1 MLLSRYLEIP
11 ILGILLFANVSRCR
25 WIVSESESVY
35 RSSRDLS
42 VKRHEFPRALIILV
56 CFQRADISD
65 QRYPPRYVN
74 GRRASEPR
82 MSRKDCRRTY
92 NWISQPTR
100 SCVASLPQQ
109 PVKDSRCTIIANAY
123 TKQVNS
129 VHDTAAW
136 NELAKIARPLS
147 SSRWQILFYV
157 NDFAVATSRRRCLIH
172 YRK

>member
-1 MLLSRYLEIP
+1 MLLSRYLEIS

-35 RSSRDLS
+35 RSSRDWAWS
-42 VKRHEFPRALIILV
+42 GTEFPRALIILV
-56 CFQRADISD
+56 CFQRGDISD
-65 QRYPPRYVN
+65 RRYPPRYVN
-74 GRRASEPR
+74 GRRAPEPR

-123 TKQVNS
+123 TKQEF
-129 VHDTAAW
+129 AAW
-136 NELAKIARPLS
+136 NELAKIARPFES

-172 YRK
+172 YRKYVK